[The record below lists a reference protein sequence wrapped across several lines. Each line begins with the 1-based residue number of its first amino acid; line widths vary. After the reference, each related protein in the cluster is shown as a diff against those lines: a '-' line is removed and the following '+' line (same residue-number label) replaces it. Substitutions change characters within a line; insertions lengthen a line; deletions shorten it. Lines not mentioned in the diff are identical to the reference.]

1 MAPGT
6 VRARRGTPRS
16 LAAAALA
23 AALTVLLVISVVAC
37 SGGDGGDG
45 GEGGDTASTTAST
58 VVETTV
64 GSDTTPRSLTTGL
77 RDIEPGQC
85 FDSIE
90 DPVAADRAVQVIDCE
105 EPHTYEVY
113 DVISY
118 DGEGA
123 GRGTPY
129 PGESAVQNWAEQA
142 CFDRFE
148 AFVGVRWTVSE
159 MDIRV
164 WWPSAESWG
173 RADRSVVCT
182 VMSDTGEKLTGS
194 QRDVKR

>member
-6 VRARRGTPRS
+6 VRARHGAPRS
-16 LAAAALA
+16 FAAVVLAG
-23 AALTVLLVISVVAC
+23 LLVTSLVSC

-45 GEGGDTASTTAST
+45 DDDRSGSTTAST
-58 VVETTV
+58 TVETTV
-64 GSDTTPRSLTTGL
+64 GSDAAPSSLTTGL
-77 RDIEPGQC
+77 RDVEVGQC
-85 FDSIE
+85 FDTID
-90 DPVAADRAVQVIDCE
+90 DPVATDRAVQVIDCTE
-105 EPHTYEVY
+105 RHTYEVY
-113 DVISY
+113 DVLTY
-118 DGEGA
+118 DGAGA

-129 PGESAVQNWAEQA
+129 PGEAAVQNWAEQA

-159 MDIRV
+159 LDIRA

-173 RADRSVVCT
+173 RADRTVICA

-194 QRDVKR
+194 QRGVNR